1 MADRASAES
10 GEIRGRGARGAR
22 ARKRRTRARS
32 VSAARKRLNSA
43 SNGVINRLMTRG
55 ELQLM
60 PRRISRKYH
69 LPLFFALY
77 NVQFFRLRGRSL
89 LQATL
94 AAVVMLGVLLLVDSI
109 ADAVLAAGL
118 SSSAVIAFVHPNSS
132 AAALR
137 HLVGGHILGLAVGA
151 LASFILFHAG
161 WVPVSDDTHHLVAVV
176 AAAATLGILILL
188 MCATDTEHPPAAATG
203 LGFALQSLEITL
215 VLLFVAA
222 VLMLAVSKL
231 IFRRALLDL
240 D

>member
-1 MADRASAES
+1 
-10 GEIRGRGARGAR
+10 
-22 ARKRRTRARS
+22 
-32 VSAARKRLNSA
+32 
-43 SNGVINRLMTRG
+43 
-55 ELQLM
+55 M
-60 PRRISRKYH
+60 PRRVSRKYH
-69 LPLFFALY
+69 LPLFIAIY
-77 NVQFFRLRGRSL
+77 NVQFFRLRSRYL
-89 LQATL
+89 LQAAL
-94 AAVVMLGVLLLVDSI
+94 AALVMLGVLLLVDSI

-118 SSSAVIAFVHPNSS
+118 GSSAVIVFVHPNSS
-132 AAALR
+132 GAALR

-161 WVPVSDDTHHLVAVV
+161 WVPASDGTHHWVADMV
-176 AAAATLGILILL
+176 AAITLGIVILL
-188 MCATDTEHPPAAATG
+188 MSATDTEHPPAAATG